1 MRLEN
6 AGGLLVGLLC
16 MLAMPVTAV
25 LIDPPGADSRG
36 TKLRHDLHAAYLQK
50 KGSYVVRSSHMD
62 DDGVPTYT
70 NRLVHEDSPY
80 LLQHAHN
87 PVDWHPWGP
96 SAFALAVEENKL
108 VFLSIGY
115 STCHWC
121 HVMER
126 ESFDNEDIAR
136 LLNENFIAIK
146 VDREQ
151 RPDLDEIY
159 MTGVQ
164 LMTGR
169 GGWPMSSFLTNEG
182 KPFYGGTYFPPR
194 DFVLLL
200 NQVKEFWRTRHDD
213 LLRQAD
219 EVTAAVTRITS
230 AQSEAKEINHA
241 VVKNAVQVLIA
252 RHDPAYGG
260 FGRGIKFPQESN
272 LLLLLHAW
280 QRDDDESALRV
291 ATKTLDAMAA
301 GGIYDQFGGGFH
313 RYSTDRKWQVPHFE
327 KMLYN
332 QAQLVR
338 AYTKA
343 YEVTHDAAYR
353 RVVQQTLDFVLRD
366 MSSEAGSFYSAWD
379 ADSEG
384 EEGLFYLWMPEQMA
398 DVLSRKELVLVQDLF
413 RITDPGNFEGKNIP
427 TLPSTLEAYSVKNQ
441 LELSHLIADVARIR
455 GKLTSSRTG
464 RIPPLRD
471 EKVISAWN
479 GMMISAF
486 VLAARELER
495 EDYLQA
501 AIKAGEEIWSRAWSK
516 EHQLRRIILHDHA
529 STAAGLEDYAYLGE
543 SYVFLFDATADALW
557 RERAELLA
565 AVMVEKFWDSER
577 GGFFLA
583 QVHVEEPSIAR
594 PKSPADGAI
603 GSGNAVAL
611 NLLVR
616 LYERSGEL
624 HYRQRII
631 DTINAFSGLIQASP
645 ANFSTMLL
653 GVSDYNQGSVESVQF
668 SRAGHVK
675 AVARLKESRG
685 FEINLSISPGWHI
698 NAHQVNQ
705 ADLIATRVETRGTGR
720 TLDKIDYPSGHLRQ
734 LGFQEAPLNLYE
746 GRLVISGAFNEGA
759 MTALPLE
766 LHLQAC
772 NDEICLAPEWLNFR
786 LYSDDTPSQ

>member
-301 GGIYDQFGGGFH
+301 GGIYDQ
-313 RYSTDRKWQVPHFE
+313 
-327 KMLYN
+327 
-332 QAQLVR
+332 
-338 AYTKA
+338 
-343 YEVTHDAAYR
+343 
-353 RVVQQTLDFVLRD
+353 
-366 MSSEAGSFYSAWD
+366 
-379 ADSEG
+379 
-384 EEGLFYLWMPEQMA
+384 
-398 DVLSRKELVLVQDLF
+398 
-413 RITDPGNFEGKNIP
+413 
-427 TLPSTLEAYSVKNQ
+427 
-441 LELSHLIADVARIR
+441 
-455 GKLTSSRTG
+455 
-464 RIPPLRD
+464 
-471 EKVISAWN
+471 
-479 GMMISAF
+479 
-486 VLAARELER
+486 
-495 EDYLQA
+495 
-501 AIKAGEEIWSRAWSK
+501 
-516 EHQLRRIILHDHA
+516 
-529 STAAGLEDYAYLGE
+529 
-543 SYVFLFDATADALW
+543 
-557 RERAELLA
+557 
-565 AVMVEKFWDSER
+565 
-577 GGFFLA
+577 
-583 QVHVEEPSIAR
+583 
-594 PKSPADGAI
+594 
-603 GSGNAVAL
+603 
-611 NLLVR
+611 
-616 LYERSGEL
+616 
-624 HYRQRII
+624 
-631 DTINAFSGLIQASP
+631 
-645 ANFSTMLL
+645 
-653 GVSDYNQGSVESVQF
+653 
-668 SRAGHVK
+668 
-675 AVARLKESRG
+675 
-685 FEINLSISPGWHI
+685 
-698 NAHQVNQ
+698 
-705 ADLIATRVETRGTGR
+705 
-720 TLDKIDYPSGHLRQ
+720 
-734 LGFQEAPLNLYE
+734 
-746 GRLVISGAFNEGA
+746 
-759 MTALPLE
+759 
-766 LHLQAC
+766 
-772 NDEICLAPEWLNFR
+772 
-786 LYSDDTPSQ
+786 